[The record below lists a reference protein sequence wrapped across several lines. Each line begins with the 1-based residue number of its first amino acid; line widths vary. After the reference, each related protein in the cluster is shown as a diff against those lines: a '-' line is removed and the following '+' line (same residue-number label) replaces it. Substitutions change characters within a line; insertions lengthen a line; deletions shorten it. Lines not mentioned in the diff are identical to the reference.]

1 MKKENKQIKFQ
12 IWSRMITD
20 TREIETIIEVNA
32 VCKDELGKKGAK
44 NFL

>member
-1 MKKENKQIKFQ
+1 
-12 IWSRMITD
+12 MITD

-32 VCKDELGKKGAK
+32 IERICKDELEKKGAK